1 MADALD
7 SGSSGSNPVRVQ
19 VPFSAFIIFIEKPK
33 TPVFSAFFFFQKLKM
48 GQKWGNPFHSVFS
61 VLNRKSMNLVY
72 DSIKRRVDAA
82 SLAVGKEYTFDQD
95 CYVYFGAAFTATIGY
110 CRVYVTNENDEIV
123 HYVQINP
130 APTAGNAQTTGEYF
144 AKKGWKIKIGSY
156 GSLYNN
162 VISYSLVY

>member
-1 MADALD
+1 
-7 SGSSGSNPVRVQ
+7 
-19 VPFSAFIIFIEKPK
+19 
-33 TPVFSAFFFFQKLKM
+33 
-48 GQKWGNPFHSVFS
+48 
-61 VLNRKSMNLVY
+61 MNLLY

-82 SLAVGKEYTFDQD
+82 SLAVGKEYTFEQD
-95 CYVYFGAAFTATIGY
+95 CYVYFGAAFTATSGY
-110 CRVYVTNENDEIV
+110 CIVYVTNENDEIV
-123 HYVQINP
+123 HYVQVNP